1 MVIQWPWTEWMS
13 PYMTMSTELWPAGYL
28 PLSNYSGMQMNSLD
42 LIRLSALGPTK
53 LSELPWLRDPTKVI
67 FGKQVFMSR
76 VTMFT
81 VDSSDPV
88 ELVLLLNRLTLD
100 NFGHL
105 DLISFWYR
113 FFLASWRMMRIDR
126 AAFIL
131 SFKDFH
137 FDASS
142 LWRSL
147 SFMLWCRKMTKSI
160 IENAITFRKN
170 RNSWAASD
178 IFLNNWVI
186 ESSFVSRKALHVL

>member
-1 MVIQWPWTEWMS
+1 MDRMDVTKYDHVRWTLACRLFALVKLLRNAN
-13 PYMTMSTELWPAGYL
+13 ELTR
-28 PLSNYSGMQMNSLD
+28 LD
-42 LIRLSALGPTK
+42 QAVCPRADQIIGITL
-53 LSELPWLRDPTKVI
+53 
-67 FGKQVFMSR
+67 
-76 VTMFT
+76 FT
-81 VDSSDPV
+81 DSSDSV

-105 DLISFWYR
+105 VLISFWYR

-160 IENAITFRKN
+160 IENAITFRKTE
-170 RNSWAASD
+170 
-178 IFLNNWVI
+178 IL
-186 ESSFVSRKALHVL
+186 ELHQTFFE